1 MVRMVGVDLPPNKNI
16 EIGLTYIYG
25 IGGSLSKL
33 ILANAKIDPARRVK
47 DLTDNEVVALRDAI
61 KEFPVE
67 GDLKQEIHKDIKRL
81 IEIGTY
87 RGTRHRRGLPC
98 RGQRTKTN
106 ARTKRGKRKTVGS
119 AKKKEEKRV
128 D

>member
-1 MVRMVGVDLPPNKNI
+1 MVRMVGVDLPPNKNV
-16 EIGLTYIYG
+16 EVGLTYIYG

-33 ILANAKIDPARRVK
+33 ILANANIDPTRRVK

-67 GDLKQEIHKDIKRL
+67 GDLRQEINKDVKRL

-87 RGTRHRRGLPC
+87 RGVRHRRGLPC

-106 ARTKRGKRKTVGS
+106 ARTRRGKRKTVGS
-119 AKKKEEKRV
+119 AKKKEERKV
-128 D
+128 G